1 LLIDLDHKLNK
12 KAPWYAKRT
21 WIQEPLAIFIIAL
34 PLATLFS
41 VIDKFFFVLILL
53 LYVAH
58 ILLDYLCIFEAQ
70 PLAPFFK
77 IKKKEGLGIFIPDD
91 LFRKSENSRK
101 WTKRV
106 KVKKIK
112 GISENYFT
120 IISILLLF
128 SSILIRFWG

>member
-1 LLIDLDHKLNK
+1 
-12 KAPWYAKRT
+12 
-21 WIQEPLAIFIIAL
+21 IFLIAL
-34 PLATLFS
+34 PLAILFS
-41 VIDKFFFVLILL
+41 IINKLFFLL
-53 LYVAH
+53 LLIPYTTH
-58 ILLDYLCIFEAQ
+58 IFLDYLCVFEAK
-70 PLAPFFK
+70 PLAPFSK
-77 IKKKEGLGIFIPDD
+77 IKKKEGLGIFIPDE

-128 SSILIRFWG
+128 SSILIRFLG